1 MPWFFQE
8 SEYLIDHRTHSKNKS
23 NLLLHYTNRENPV
36 MSATQEYIT
45 WSQELSV
52 GIRELDEQHKILIGL
67 INQLYKKLS

>member
-1 MPWFFQE
+1 
-8 SEYLIDHRTHSKNKS
+8 
-23 NLLLHYTNRENPV
+23 